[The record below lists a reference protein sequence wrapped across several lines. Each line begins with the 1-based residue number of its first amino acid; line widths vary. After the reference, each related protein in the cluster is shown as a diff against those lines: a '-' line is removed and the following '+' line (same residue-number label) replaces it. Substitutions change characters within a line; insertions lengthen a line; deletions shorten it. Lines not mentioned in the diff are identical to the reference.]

1 MNNSTHFFTL
11 RPYKRFCLTFILA
24 VSLVLL
30 GACQQSAEPAMPPTS
45 VPAVVEINTQLA
57 PTEKPTVT
65 LEPSATPTITPLPT
79 ETATPTELPEDF
91 WQDLPVIPT
100 EISDA
105 MREVY
110 QRGLSMGN
118 DPRIFTKLG
127 DCNSMSPDFLHGFG
141 GLYNLGEYT
150 YLQPVIDYYQHAFRL
165 PNQATNPGTTTS
177 RLLSTLWTG
186 EACMGDEL
194 MIDCQFRLDN
204 PSIAIISLGTIDA
217 KYNYLDPAA
226 FERNLRMI
234 IENTLARGIVP
245 VLATKADNLEGDNS
259 INETIARLA
268 LEYELPLWNFWRAA
282 QDTVNHGLLPDLEHL
297 NTLTGPPSTDFSVP
311 ISMKYGKEIKN
322 FTGLQMLE
330 FLMHELA
337 APTVNTTQAP

>member
-1 MNNSTHFFTL
+1 MNKLPRIFTH
-11 RPYKRFCLTFILA
+11 RPYTPFWLTLILA
-24 VSLVLL
+24 LSLVLL
-30 GACQQSAEPAMPPTS
+30 TGCQQGAVLSMPPGS
-45 VPAVVEINTQLA
+45 APAVAELNTQLA
-57 PTEKPTVT
+57 PSGKPVVT
-65 LEPSATPTITPLPT
+65 LEPTATPTITPLPT

-100 EISDA
+100 GISDA

-150 YLQPVIDYYQHAFRL
+150 YLQPVIDFYQHAFRL

-186 EACMGDEL
+186 ELCMGDEL

-204 PSIAIISLGTIDA
+204 PSIVIISLGTIDA

-226 FERNLRMI
+226 FERNMRVI
-234 IENTLARGIVP
+234 IENAIARGIVP

-268 LEYELPLWNFWRAA
+268 LEYEVPLWNFWLAA
-282 QDTVNHGLLPDLEHL
+282 QDTLNHGLLPDLEHL
-297 NTLTGPPSTDFSVP
+297 NTLTGPPATDFSVP
-311 ISMKYGKEIKN
+311 ISMEYGKEIKN

-337 APTVNTTQAP
+337 APAMKVTPAP

>member
-1 MNNSTHFFTL
+1 MNKSTRYFTH
-11 RPYKRFCLTFILA
+11 RPYKQYWLILIVA
-24 VSLVLL
+24 VSLVVLT
-30 GACQQSAEPAMPPTS
+30 ACQQTAEPSQLPTS
-45 VPAVVEINTQLA
+45 ALAAEEADTQPART
-57 PTEKPTVT
+57 
-65 LEPSATPTITPLPT
+65 ATPVNTIQVTSTPT
-79 ETATPTELPEDF
+79 KTSIPTELPENF

-150 YLQPVIDYYQHAFRL
+150 YLQPVIDYYQHSFRL

-194 MIDCQFRLDN
+194 MIDCQYRLDN
-204 PSIAIISLGTIDA
+204 PSIVIISLGTIDA

-226 FERNLRMI
+226 FERNLRVI
-234 IENTLARGIVP
+234 IESTLARGIVP
-245 VLATKADNLEGDNS
+245 VLTTKADNIEGDNS

-282 QDTVNHGLLPDLEHL
+282 QNAVNHGLEPDLEHL
-297 NTLTGPPSTDFSVP
+297 NTLTGPPATDFSVP
-311 ISMKYGKEIKN
+311 ISIEYGKEVKN
-322 FTGLQMLE
+322 LTGLQLLE

-337 APTVNTTQAP
+337 APALKATPAP